1 MKPKITFHIL
11 VSFPLTSNKYTEFDA
26 PSWTGLVQTMLLYSG
41 NIAST
46 YLLFDPLRTISIK
59 TDLLP
64 TKFEKLTIAL
74 QPQYTK
80 QLSDV
85 NFTIYNLVIF

>member
-11 VSFPLTSNKYTEFDA
+11 VSFLLTSNKYTEFDS

-46 YLLFDPLRTISIK
+46 YLLFYPLRTISLKI
-59 TDLLP
+59 DLMP
-64 TKFEKLTIAL
+64 MKLEEYNNSFKPI
-74 QPQYTK
+74 
-80 QLSDV
+80 
-85 NFTIYNLVIF
+85 IYM